1 MNNQSERSRRWAEKN
16 NLAIKGFK
24 LSRTLIEE
32 YADACKRAGVSQ
44 KTPVEEAMKN
54 FIKKVNETP

>member
-1 MNNQSERSRRWAEKN
+1 MNSQSERSLRWAEKN

-24 LSRTLIEE
+24 LPRTLIDE
-32 YADACKRAGVSQ
+32 YTDACKRAGVSQ
-44 KTPVEEAMKN
+44 KEPIEDAMKK

>member
-1 MNNQSERSRRWAEKN
+1 MNSQTERSRRWAEKN

-24 LSRTLIEE
+24 LSRALIDE

-54 FIKKVNETP
+54 FIKKVNESP

>member
-1 MNNQSERSRRWAEKN
+1 MNNQTEYSRRWAEKN
-16 NLAIKGFK
+16 NLATKSFK
-24 LSRTLIEE
+24 LSRTLIDE

-54 FIKKVNETP
+54 FIKKVNESP

>member
-1 MNNQSERSRRWAEKN
+1 MNSQTEYSRRWAEKN

-24 LSRTLIEE
+24 LPRALIDE

-44 KTPVEEAMKN
+44 KVPVEEAMKN
-54 FIKKVNETP
+54 FIEKNP